1 MAINF
6 PSNPVIND
14 TVIVGIDTWFWN
26 GITWEVKPVTLES
39 KAEMFTN
46 PVFTG
51 TVTGVTAVM
60 VGLGNV
66 TNESKA
72 IMFASP
78 TFTGTVSGITK
89 TMVALGNVTNESKA
103 TMFASPAFT
112 GTVTSDSITTNN
124 VTASGNISISNTP
137 TSTVHAANKKYVDA
151 RSVAMSIALS

>member
-72 IMFASP
+72 TMFASP
-78 TFTGTVSGITK
+78 TFTGTVNGITK
-89 TMVALGNVTNESKA
+89 IMVGLDNVTNESKA
-103 TMFASPAFT
+103 TMFASPTFT

-137 TSTVHAANKKYVDA
+137 TSTAHAANKKYVDA

>member
-46 PVFTG
+46 PAFTG
-51 TVTGVTAVM
+51 TVTGITASM
-60 VGLGNV
+60 VG
-66 TNESKA
+66 
-72 IMFASP
+72 
-78 TFTGTVSGITK
+78 
-89 TMVALGNVTNESKA
+89 LGNVTNESKA
-103 TMFASPAFT
+103 TMFANPTFT

-124 VTASGNISISNTP
+124 VTASGDISISNTP
-137 TSTVHAANKKYVDA
+137 SSNTHAANKKYVDA

>member
-14 TVIVGIDTWFWN
+14 TVIVGTDTWFWN

-46 PVFTG
+46 PAFTG
-51 TVTGVTAVM
+51 TVTGITASM
-60 VGLGNV
+60 VG
-66 TNESKA
+66 
-72 IMFASP
+72 
-78 TFTGTVSGITK
+78 
-89 TMVALGNVTNESKA
+89 LGNVTNESKA

-124 VTASGNISISNTP
+124 ITANGNISISTAP
-137 TSTVHAANKKYVDA
+137 TSTAHAANKKYVDV

>member
-14 TVIVGIDTWFWN
+14 TVTVGIDTWFWN
-26 GITWEVKPVTLES
+26 GITWEVKPATLES

-46 PVFTG
+46 PAFTG
-51 TVTGVTAVM
+51 TVTGITASM

-72 IMFASP
+72 TMFASP
-78 TFTGTVSGITK
+78 TFTGTATGITK
-89 TMVALGNVTNESKA
+89 AMVALGNVTNESKA
-103 TMFASPAFT
+103 TMFASPTFT

-124 VTASGNISISNTP
+124 ITASGNISISTAP
-137 TSTVHAANKKYVDA
+137 TNTVHATNKKYVDV

>member
-103 TMFASPAFT
+103 TMFASPTFT

-137 TSTVHAANKKYVDA
+137 TSTVHSANKKYVDA

>member
-6 PSNPVIND
+6 PSNPIIND
-14 TVIVGIDTWFWN
+14 TVTVGIDTWFWN
-26 GITWEVKPVTLES
+26 GITWEVKPATLES

-46 PVFTG
+46 PAFTG
-51 TVTGVTAVM
+51 TVTGITASM
-60 VGLGNV
+60 VG
-66 TNESKA
+66 
-72 IMFASP
+72 
-78 TFTGTVSGITK
+78 
-89 TMVALGNVTNESKA
+89 LGNVTNESKA

-137 TSTVHAANKKYVDA
+137 TSTVHSANKKYVDA

>member
-46 PVFTG
+46 PAFTG
-51 TVTGVTAVM
+51 TVTGITASM
-60 VGLGNV
+60 VG
-66 TNESKA
+66 
-72 IMFASP
+72 
-78 TFTGTVSGITK
+78 
-89 TMVALGNVTNESKA
+89 LGNVTNESKA
-103 TMFASPAFT
+103 TMFANPTFTGTVTGITKTMVALGNVANESKATMFANPTFT

-124 VTASGNISISNTP
+124 VTASGDISISNTP
-137 TSTVHAANKKYVDA
+137 SSNTHAANKKYVDA

>member
-72 IMFASP
+72 TMFASP
-78 TFTGTVSGITK
+78 T
-89 TMVALGNVTNESKA
+89 
-103 TMFASPAFT
+103 FT

-137 TSTVHAANKKYVDA
+137 TSTAHAANKKYVDA

>member
-51 TVTGVTAVM
+51 TVSGITAGM

-66 TNESKA
+66 INESKST
-72 IMFASP
+72 MFASP
-78 TFTGTVSGITK
+78 TFTGTVSGITNA
-89 TMVALGNVTNESKA
+89 MVGLGNVTNESKT

-112 GTVTSDSITTNN
+112 GTVTSDSITANN
-124 VTASGNISISNTP
+124 VTASGNISISTAPTNTI
-137 TSTVHAANKKYVDA
+137 HATNKKYVDA
-151 RSVAMSIALS
+151 RSVAMSIAMS